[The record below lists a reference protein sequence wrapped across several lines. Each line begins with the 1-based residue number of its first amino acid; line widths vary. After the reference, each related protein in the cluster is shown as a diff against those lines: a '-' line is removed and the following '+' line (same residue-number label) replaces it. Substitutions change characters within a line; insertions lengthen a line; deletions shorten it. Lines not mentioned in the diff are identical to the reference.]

1 MTRTD
6 DAREQPAV
14 ERPIATRAPAPK
26 PRRLSRK
33 ALVTLATA
41 GAFAIAGALAWS
53 LSDRREQT
61 GPEAVSV
68 APGQSVEVLSD
79 APKNYDDPALRAAAN
94 MGPPSNTP
102 PEDPPEPSSPADANP
117 PSGPDPAEAEA
128 QRQRQQAEAARG
140 AKLFAAD
147 GPTRRAPTA
156 SDAAAPTSSGPLDR
170 DRMEKAPSDLPVH
183 PARLNTSPGPH
194 TILAGATIAA
204 ALITGLSS
212 DVPGQVIAQVTED
225 VFDTVTGRIRLIP
238 QGARLLGDYDAR
250 VAHGQ
255 TRAHILWTRL
265 ILPDGRS
272 IDLGRMSATD
282 GSGASGVA
290 GKVDNHWGSIVRAG
304 LLSSLFGVGN
314 ELADNGGDDAIADA
328 IRDSSGETIGRAGD
342 RIVERQLQIQPTITV
357 RPGARIRLLVSRD
370 LVLKPYPSN

>member
-6 DAREQPAV
+6 GACEQFATQPL
-14 ERPIATRAPAPK
+14 ATRAPAPK

-33 ALVTLATA
+33 ALVALSTV

-53 LSDRREQT
+53 LSERREQS
-61 GPEAVSV
+61 GAEAVSV
-68 APGQSVEVLSD
+68 APRQSAEVLSD

-140 AKLFAAD
+140 AKLFATD
-147 GPTRRAPTA
+147 GPTRHAATA
-156 SDAAAPTSSGPLDR
+156 SDAAAPTSSGPLDK
-170 DRMEKAPSDLPVH
+170 DRMEKAPSEVPVH
-183 PARLNTSPGPH
+183 IARLSTLPEPH
-194 TILAGATIAA
+194 TVLAGSTIAA
-204 ALITGLSS
+204 ALVTSLSS

-225 VFDTVTGRIRLIP
+225 VFDTVTGGIRLIP
-238 QGARLLGDYDAR
+238 QGARLIGDYDAR
-250 VAHGQ
+250 IAHGQ
-255 TRAHILWTRL
+255 TRAYILWTRL

-272 IDLGRMSATD
+272 TDLGRMSATD

-290 GKVDNHWGSIVRAG
+290 GKVDNHWGSVIHTG
-304 LLSSLFGVGN
+304 LLSTLFGIGN
-314 ELADNGGDDAIADA
+314 ELADGGGDDAIADA

-357 RPGARIRLLVSRD
+357 RPGARVRVLVSRD
-370 LVLKPYPSN
+370 LILEPYPPR

>member
-1 MTRTD
+1 MNGRDDTRD
-6 DAREQPAV
+6 QPAAQ
-14 ERPIATRAPAPK
+14 RPIATRVAAPE

-33 ALVTLATA
+33 ALVTLTTV

-68 APGQSVEVLSD
+68 APRQGAEVLSD

-147 GPTRRAPTA
+147 GPTQRTPTA
-156 SDAAAPTSSGPLDR
+156 SDPAASTPSGRSDK
-170 DRMEKAPSDLPVH
+170 DRMEKAPSEVPVH
-183 PARLNTSPGPH
+183 TARLSTLPEPH
-194 TILAGATIAA
+194 TVLAGSTIAA
-204 ALITGLSS
+204 ALVTGLSS
-212 DVPGQVIAQVTED
+212 DVPGQVVAQVTED

-238 QGARLLGDYDAR
+238 QGARLIGDYGAR
-250 VAHGQ
+250 IAHGQ

-272 IDLGRMSATD
+272 LDLGRMSATD
-282 GSGASGVA
+282 GSGAGGVT

-304 LLSSLFGVGN
+304 LLSILFGIGN
-314 ELADNGGDDAIADA
+314 ELADGGGDDAIADA

-342 RIVERQLQIQPTITV
+342 RIVERELQIQPTITV
-357 RPGARIRLLVSRD
+357 RPGARVRVLISRD
-370 LVLKPYPSN
+370 LVLEPYPPR